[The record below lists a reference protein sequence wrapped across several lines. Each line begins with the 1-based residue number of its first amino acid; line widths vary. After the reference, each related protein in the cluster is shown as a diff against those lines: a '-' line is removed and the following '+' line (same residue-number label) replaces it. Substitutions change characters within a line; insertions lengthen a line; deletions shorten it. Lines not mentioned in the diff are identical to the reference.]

1 MAQNT
6 IGNAYPDYQQGLSN
20 VMSAYLGSASQDRN
34 ISADAYNRARAQ
46 ATLEEAA
53 RAAVAEEGLT
63 RFIND
68 PVLQRRMLDR
78 LMLGPS
84 GSDTEAVGADAAA
97 GLMRSVFSSG
107 EDFKNYGAGT
117 ESFGQNDRQIQA
129 FNALLNSEKGKNLLG
144 ALAVLTGKNPDVNTV
159 ASQEQQQVLV
169 DALTNRAVKLGEID
183 ERAKNFAANQQLAGS
198 NYAADQQL
206 AGSNYAAD
214 RQLESSNFAAGQQLK
229 GDQYAADQ
237 QLKGDQYA
245 ADQQLESS
253 NFAADRQLV
262 GSNYAADRQLE
273 GSNFAAGQQLKGDQ
287 YAADQQLKGD
297 QYAADQQL
305 ESSNFAADRQLVGSN
320 YAADRQL
327 EGSNFAAGQQLKG
340 DQYAADQQLKGD
352 QYAADR
358 QRDAAIEVANIHAK
372 AKEYEAK
379 LQFREGGSSDR
390 AAQIA
395 SDADIEIAKLRKL
408 AEKYKSDLQFGEDG
422 SEDRKAAR
430 QLEWEKYSADM
441 RKEAQ
446 EYAADMK
453 KISDEYDSLLR
464 YGENGS
470 AERVAKIKAKADE
483 RKARYAANM
492 KRRTDMYVARINND
506 TTKRGQDL
514 NNNKPMTVTAKPG
527 EVVTVLDKDGNT
539 IKTVRGD
546 SKPIVLKP
554 GEDAVITTDAGGEI
568 GRIKGRA
575 VSGGKNGSRKGIDN
589 NYVNKQFE
597 NARRIG
603 NFELIPQV
611 VVDSLRSRMR
621 VEVDKY
627 YSDGDDLGISTDK
640 AYSGIFGEGIT
651 VVDPF
656 GPVNTAVPTKIISQI
671 RLRIQENKYPN
682 LESRV
687 VRSLVE
693 NYGYS
698 AEEAKAIY
706 NEAL

>member
-358 QRDAAIEVANIHAK
+358 QRDAAIEVANINAK
-372 AKEYEAK
+372 AKEYEAN
-379 LQFREGGSSDR
+379 LQFKEGGSSDR
-390 AAQIA
+390 AAEIE
-395 SDADIEIAKLRKL
+395 SEADIEIAKFQRL
-408 AEKYKSDLQFGEDG
+408 ADEYKSKLQFGEGG
-422 SEDRKAAR
+422 SEDRKGVR

-441 RKEAQ
+441 RREAQ
-446 EYAADMK
+446 QYAADMK
-453 KISDEYDSLLR
+453 KLSDEYASLLR
-464 YGENGS
+464 DGKGGS
-470 AERVAKIKAKADE
+470 AERIAGIKAKAAE
-483 RKARYAANM
+483 RNARYAAKM
-492 KRRTDMYVARINND
+492 KGITDRYVARIND
-506 TTKRGQDL
+506 ATTRRGQDL
-514 NNNKPMTVTAKPG
+514 DNNKPMTVTAKPG
-527 EVVTVLDKDGNT
+527 EVVTIFDKGGNV
-539 IKTVRGD
+539 IKTVLGN
-546 SKPIVLKP
+546 SETIVLKP
-554 GEDAVITTDAGGEI
+554 GEQAVLTNHAGVET
-568 GRIKGRA
+568 GRINGGA
-575 VSGGKNGSRKGIDN
+575 VPGGKNGSRKGIDN
-589 NYVNKQFE
+589 KYVNNQFE
-597 NARRIG
+597 NARRIP

-611 VVDSLRSRMR
+611 VVDSLRSKMR
-621 VEVDKY
+621 VEVGNY
-627 YSDGDDLGISTDK
+627 YSAGDDVGVSTDK
-640 AYSGIFGEGIT
+640 AYRGIFGEGIT
-651 VVDPF
+651 VVDPV
-656 GPVNTAVPTKIISQI
+656 GLVNTAVPTRIINQI
-671 RLRIQENKYPN
+671 RSEIQKNNYPD

-687 VRSLVE
+687 VRSLMR

-706 NEAL
+706 EEAL